1 MPTDATQLPRP
12 RTATGVAIAVLWA
25 VLAVWSATSGQTGP
39 GVGAGLLAAL
49 WLFTVIRRHRAHS
62 TYRRGRR

>member
-1 MPTDATQLPRP
+1 MPTDATQLPSP
-12 RTATGVAIAVLWA
+12 STATGVAIAVLWA

-49 WLFTVIRRHRAHS
+49 
-62 TYRRGRR
+62 